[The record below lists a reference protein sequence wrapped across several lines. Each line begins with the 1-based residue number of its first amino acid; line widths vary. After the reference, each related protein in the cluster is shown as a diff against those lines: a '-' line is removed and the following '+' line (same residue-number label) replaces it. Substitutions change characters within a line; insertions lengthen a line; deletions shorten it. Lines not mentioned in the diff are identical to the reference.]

1 MDKKQ
6 GDLVK
11 ISLEYLFG
19 KNKNMTGKHT
29 DEYVNKIQRDLRYI
43 YSYLSEAIYFD
54 EIHIFI
60 DFVIWLNGLFV
71 NIGLED
77 EIIYT
82 TLDCISKSCNEIF
95 DGQEAKYISEIIKKS
110 NQSLGDNSSLVAS
123 YIKKNNKYS
132 QYANKYLEMILN
144 NQKKEV
150 INYVLSTI
158 IKEITIP
165 ELYIHVFQVI
175 QREIGRLWHENKISV
190 AKEHFAS
197 SVTQLMNC

>member
-1 MDKKQ
+1 
-6 GDLVK
+6 
-11 ISLEYLFG
+11 
-19 KNKNMTGKHT
+19 
-29 DEYVNKIQRDLRYI
+29 
-43 YSYLSEAIYFD
+43 
-54 EIHIFI
+54 
-60 DFVIWLNGLFV
+60 
-71 NIGLED
+71 
-77 EIIYT
+77 
-82 TLDCISKSCNEIF
+82 
-95 DGQEAKYISEIIKKS
+95 
-110 NQSLGDNSSLVAS
+110 
-123 YIKKNNKYS
+123 
-132 QYANKYLEMILN
+132 MILN